1 MEVISLVLLYVLIIA
16 ALLLIV
22 LLFTVASKI
31 IVHFDSAAS
40 DFNLTLLW
48 LYPVLKSVVS
58 CENDRFILNVYFFNK
73 RILKRQITINKA
85 DMQNRNLLRKIK
97 PTDINIRAQ
106 YGFRDPYFTGLMF
119 CAISMIS
126 RFFTLESLYQKPS
139 FLANDDYIKV
149 DATARLNLGRSLLK
163 LV

>member
-1 MEVISLVLLYVLIIA
+1 MVLLYILIIA

-31 IVHFDSAAS
+31 IIHFDSAAS
-40 DFNLTLLW
+40 DFNITLLW

-58 CENDRFILNVYFFNK
+58 WSNDRFILNVYFFNK
-73 RILKRQITINKA
+73 RILKRQMISGKT
-85 DMQNRNLLRKIK
+85 DMQNRNLLRKIN
-97 PTDINIRAQ
+97 PTDVNISAQ
-106 YGFRDPYFTGLMF
+106 YGFRDPYFTGLAF
-119 CAISMIS
+119 CAINIIS
-126 RFFTLESLYQKPS
+126 KFFTLESLYQKPS
-139 FLANDDYIKV
+139 FLANDDYVEI

>member
-1 MEVISLVLLYVLIIA
+1 MVLLYILIIA

-31 IVHFDSAAS
+31 IVHFDSTTS
-40 DFNLTLLW
+40 DLNLTLLW

-58 CENDRFILNVYFFNK
+58 SENGRFILSVYFFNK
-73 RILKRQITINKA
+73 RILKRQMMSSTR
-85 DMQNRNLLRKIK
+85 DMQNRNFLKK
-97 PTDINIRAQ
+97 FNPTNINICTQ
-106 YGFRDPYFTGLMF
+106 YGFKDPYFTGLTF
-119 CAISMIS
+119 CAINMIS

-139 FLANDDYIKV
+139 FLSYDDYINI